1 MRRSAIT
8 AAILAALFTG
18 SAALP
23 ATATAVTAAEAD
35 ATSATESDIGD
46 RLAALPGVKI
56 VSVADK
62 GGFPLYALTFTQ
74 PVDHRDPAKGT
85 FEQRLTLWHKSTA
98 APVVFYTGG
107 YALSS
112 STREITTLL
121 DANQISVEHR
131 FFGSSRPEQVD
142 WKDLTI
148 WQEATDEHRIV
159 ETLRTLYQAKWLG
172 TGASKGGMTQVY
184 HERFYPADLD
194 AVVAYVA
201 PNDAVNQDDHVYE
214 EFFRTV
220 GTPECRAALNAVQR
234 EMLVRREA
242 LLPRF
247 EAAAAAK
254 GYTFANLGG
263 ADRAYEFA
271 VLDQVWNF
279 WQSGKPE
286 NCATIPDPAAATD
299 EELYTWVSANGLSIY
314 ADQRQGPAANG
325 PYYHQAA
332 TQLGWADLKFR
343 HLRDVRRYPDLYQ
356 PNSVLPE
363 EMRGRHQALP
373 MLDISTWVAT
383 RGRQMMFLYG
393 QNDPWSAEKF
403 TPSTFDSHLYVAPD
417 TNHSTL
423 LPKLTAEDR
432 AAAEA
437 TIRRW
442 AAS

>member
-1 MRRSAIT
+1 MRRSAIP
-8 AAILAALFTG
+8 ASLLAALLTG
-18 SAALP
+18 SAAVP
-23 ATATAVTAAEAD
+23 AAAAETPSGA
-35 ATSATESDIGD
+35 ASDIGE
-46 RLAALPGVKI
+46 RLAALPGVEV

-62 GGFPLYALTFTQ
+62 GGFPLYTLTFTQ
-74 PVDHRDPAKGT
+74 PVDHSDPSKGT
-85 FEQRLTLWHKSTA
+85 FEQRLTLWHKSTG

-107 YALSS
+107 YALASG
-112 STREITTLL
+112 TREITTLL

-142 WKDLTI
+142 WKDLTV

-159 ETLRTLYQAKWLG
+159 DTLRTLYGAKWLG

-184 HERFYPADLD
+184 HERFYPDDLD

-201 PNDAVNQDDHVYE
+201 PNDAVNSDDHGYE
-214 EFFRTV
+214 DFFRTV
-220 GTPECRAALNAVQR
+220 GTPECRAALDDVQR
-234 EMLVRREA
+234 EMLVRRA
-242 LLPRF
+242 AMLPRF
-247 EAAAAAK
+247 EATATAK
-254 GYTFANLGG
+254 GYTFENLGST
-263 ADRAYEFA
+263 DRAYEFA

-279 WQSGKPE
+279 WQSKSPE
-286 NCATIPDPAAATD
+286 NCPTIPDAATATD
-299 EELYTWVSANGLSIY
+299 DELYTWSLANGLSIY
-314 ADQRQGPAANG
+314 ADQRQGPAGNG

-332 TQLGWADLKFR
+332 TQLGWAGLKFK

-363 EMRGRHQALP
+363 EMRGRHQPLP
-373 MLDISTWVAT
+373 MLDVSQWVTT

-403 TPSTFDSHLYVAPD
+403 TPGKFDSHLYVAPD
-417 TNHSTL
+417 TNHNTL
-423 LPKLTAEDR
+423 LPRLTAEDR
-432 AAAEA
+432 AEAEA